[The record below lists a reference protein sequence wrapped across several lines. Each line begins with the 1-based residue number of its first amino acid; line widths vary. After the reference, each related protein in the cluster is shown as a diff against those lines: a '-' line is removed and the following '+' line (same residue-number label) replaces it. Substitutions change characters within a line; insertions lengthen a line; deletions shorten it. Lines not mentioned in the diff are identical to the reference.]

1 MGGGVPAR
9 VIYWCGWLDSQM
21 VAVSKDMSQLM
32 DAFPDSLAFGIS
44 THHTI
49 ALHPFTRRFGVHP
62 ALHPAARPLIRLL
75 ERRFDV
81 NHVYTG
87 LADWHFLSVL
97 GRRPIILTV
106 TQRGN
111 PGDSSLLRK
120 VHHVVAESE
129 MLADDARAAGVP
141 DDRISV
147 RYPGV
152 NLTAF
157 PAAPPPPRNGTWRC
171 VFASSPE
178 NLSEVESKGLGLLI
192 ELARLEPTFNLTV
205 LWRPFSQRSDEALE
219 AVRGGAPPNV
229 TFKPGRIPRIQNE
242 YAKAHFV
249 VAPFKS
255 AGKPTPNSVLEGLAT
270 GRPGLVSDYTDLGDL
285 LEREQAGVKFSP
297 VIEDLRRGFD
307 HLCQNYERLQSNC
320 RSCAARHFSLDDVVS
335 HYASA
340 YESAAAGDGSLAIG
354 SSR

>member
-21 VAVSKDMSQLM
+21 VAVSKEMSQLM

-44 THHTI
+44 THHTL

-62 ALHPAARPLIRLL
+62 ALHPAVRPLIRLL

-111 PGDSSLLRK
+111 PGDTSLLRN

-129 MLADDARAAGVP
+129 TLADDARAAGVP
-141 DDRISV
+141 NHRISV

-152 NLTAF
+152 DLAAF
-157 PAAPPPPRNGTWRC
+157 PAAPPPPTNGVWRC

-205 LWRPFSQRSDEALE
+205 LWRPFGRRSDDALV
-219 AVRGGAPPNV
+219 AVRADAPPNV
-229 TFKPGRIPRIQNE
+229 TFKPGRISRIQDE
-242 YAKAHFV
+242 YAQAHFV
-249 VAPFKS
+249 VAPFKTV
-255 AGKPTPNSVLEGLAT
+255 GKPAPNSVLEGLAT
-270 GRPGLVSDYTDLGDL
+270 GRPGLVSDYTDIGDL
-285 LEREQAGVKFSP
+285 LEREQAGVKFTP
-297 VIEDLRRGFD
+297 IIDDLRRAF
-307 HLCQNYERLQSNC
+307 HQLCEDYDRRQSNC
-320 RSCAARHFSLDDVVS
+320 RPCAERHFNLDDVVR

-340 YESAAAGDGSLAIG
+340 YHTAAASDGGLATG

>member
-1 MGGGVPAR
+1 
-9 VIYWCGWLDSQM
+9 
-21 VAVSKDMSQLM
+21 M
-32 DAFPDSLAFGIS
+32 DAFPASLAFGIS
-44 THHTI
+44 THYTI
-49 ALHPFTRRFGVHP
+49 AWHPFTRRFGVHP
-62 ALHPAARPLIRLL
+62 SLHPAVRPIIRLL

-111 PGDSSLLRK
+111 PGDRSLLRK

-129 MLADDARAAGVP
+129 TLAEDARSAGVP
-141 DDRISV
+141 NDRISV

-152 NLTAF
+152 DLTAF
-157 PAAPPPPRNGTWRC
+157 PAAPPPSVNGVWRC

-178 NLSEVESKGLGLLI
+178 SLSEVESKGLALLI

-205 LWRPFSQRSDEALE
+205 LWRPFSHRSDEALA
-219 AVRGGAPPNV
+219 AVRADAPANV
-229 TFKPGRIPRIQNE
+229 TFKPGLIPGMHKE
-242 YAKAHFV
+242 YAEAHFV
-249 VAPFKS
+249 VAPFKTV
-255 AGKPTPNSVLEGLAT
+255 GKPAPNSVLEGLAT
-270 GRPGLVSDYTDLGDL
+270 GRPALVSDFTDLGDL
-285 LEREQAGVKFSP
+285 LEREQAGVRFTP
-297 VIEDLRRGFD
+297 AIDDLRRAFH
-307 HLCQNYERLQSNC
+307 HLCRNYDRLQSNC
-320 RSCAARHFSLDDVVS
+320 RSCAERHFNLDDVVG

-340 YESAAAGDGSLAIG
+340 YQAAAREGGQAAG